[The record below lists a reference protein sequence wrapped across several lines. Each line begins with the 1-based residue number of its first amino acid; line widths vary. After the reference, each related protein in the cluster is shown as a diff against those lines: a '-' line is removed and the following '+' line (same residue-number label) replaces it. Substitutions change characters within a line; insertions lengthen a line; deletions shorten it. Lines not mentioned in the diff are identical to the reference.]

1 MDGELMMRSKYDMHD
16 YQRGL
21 VDYILK
27 NRRCGLYLP
36 MGRGKTLIA
45 LSAVRK
51 LMYSRDAGRVL
62 IVAPKRV
69 AKNVW
74 LQEMAAWEHLHGMRL
89 ESGLIMRSVP
99 ERLEA
104 LDKIKQGI
112 NVSVISRDAIAW
124 LSKQQIDVPFDTII
138 VDETQSFKGYS
149 SARFKGLAKLTD
161 RASNVILLSGT
172 PMPQDAEDLWAQ
184 MYLIE
189 KGHRLGKNITAFR
202 RRYCQK
208 LVFETHADYVLLEEH
223 RDEVY
228 RLVGEVTVSM
238 DPPTNM
244 PPIYHKKVGFR
255 LYPDAAKIYAQAERS
270 GAVDLPGHKKFVA
283 RTAASKHALLRQI
296 ASGAYYPRGIP
307 GDGSK
312 TAIPVHWSKV
322 VAFKRLLRSEEY
334 RPALVVY
341 NYVFERDAIRT
352 ALQETTYNSNY
363 AEIDDDGAINAWN
376 RGELDYLIVHPDS
389 AGEGLNLQSGGHTII
404 WYGLTEKMGSY
415 HQLNARL
422 HRPGQKNPVLVL
434 HLIAH
439 GTVEEKKVM
448 PKIIKKTKAQQQFM
462 NTIKIGETT

>member
-1 MDGELMMRSKYDMHD
+1 MVRSKYDMHD
-16 YQRGL
+16 YQRAL

-45 LSAVRK
+45 LSAVRQM
-51 LMYSRDAGRVL
+51 MYSWDARRVL

-89 ESGLIMRSVP
+89 ESGLIMGSVQERS
-99 ERLEA
+99 EA

-112 NVSVISRDAIAW
+112 NVSVISRDAVAW
-124 LSKQQIDVPFDTII
+124 LNKQEIDVPFDTII
-138 VDETQSFKGYS
+138 VDEAQSFKAHS
-149 SARFKGLAKLTD
+149 SARFKGLSKLTD
-161 RASNVILLSGT
+161 RATNVILLSGT
-172 PMPQDAEDLWAQ
+172 PMPQDAEDLWSQ
-184 MYLIE
+184 MYLID
-189 KGHRLGKNITAFR
+189 KGFRLGKNITAFR

-208 LVFETHADYVLLEEH
+208 IIFDTHADYVLLEDH

-244 PPIYHKKVGFR
+244 PPIHHKKVGFR
-255 LYPDAAKIYAQAERS
+255 LYPDAAKIYAQAEKT
-270 GAVDLPGHKKFVA
+270 GCVDLPGHKKFVA
-283 RTAASKHALLRQI
+283 RSAASKHALLRQL
-296 ASGAYYPRGIP
+296 ASGAYYPRQYI
-307 GDGSK
+307 DGCSK
-312 TAIPVHWSKV
+312 TKTLVPVHWSKV
-322 VAFKRLLRSEEY
+322 VAFKRLVRSEEY

-352 ALQETTYNSNY
+352 ALQDTPYNSKY
-363 AEIDDDGAINAWN
+363 AEIDDEGAIDAWN
-376 RGELDYLIVHPDS
+376 AGELDYLIVHPDS

-404 WYGLTEKMGSY
+404 WYGITEKMGSY

-422 HRPGQKNPVLVL
+422 HRPGQTDPVLVL

-439 GTVEEKKVM
+439 GTIEEKKVM
-448 PKIIKKTKAQQQFM
+448 PKIIKKTKRQQHFM
-462 NTIKIGETT
+462 NTIKIEENP

>member
-1 MDGELMMRSKYDMHD
+1 MRSKYDMHD
-16 YQRGL
+16 YQRDL

-45 LSAVRK
+45 LSAVRQ
-51 LMYSRDAGRVL
+51 MMHNWDARRVL

-74 LQEMAAWEHLHGMRL
+74 LQEMEGWDHLHGMRS
-89 ESGLIMRSVP
+89 ESGLIMGSVQ
-99 ERLEA
+99 ERTRA

-124 LSKQQIDVPFDTII
+124 LSKQQIDAPFDTVI
-138 VDETQSFKGYS
+138 VDEAQSFKAYS
-149 SARFKGLAKLTD
+149 SARFKALAKLTD
-161 RASNVILLSGT
+161 RAANVILLSGT

-184 MYLIE
+184 MYLID
-189 KGHRLGKNITAFR
+189 KGLMLGKNITAFR

-208 LVFETHADYVLLEEH
+208 LIFDTHADYVLLEEH

-244 PPIYHKKVGFR
+244 PPIHYKKVGFR
-255 LYPDAAKIYAQAERS
+255 LYPDAAKIYAQAQRT
-270 GAVDLPGHKKFVA
+270 GCVDLPGHKKFVA

-296 ASGAYYPRGIP
+296 ASGAYYPRGAP

-312 TAIPVHWSKV
+312 TAIPVHWGKMA
-322 VAFKRLLRSEEY
+322 AFKKLIRAEKY
-334 RPALVVY
+334 WPALVVY
-341 NYVFERDAIRT
+341 NYVFERDAIRS
-352 ALQETTYNSNY
+352 ALQETPFNSKY
-363 AEIDDDGAINAWN
+363 AEIDDKGAIDAWN
-376 RGELDYLIVHPDS
+376 SGELDYLIVHPDS

-422 HRPGQKNPVLVL
+422 HRPGQTDPVLVL

-439 GTVEEKKVM
+439 GTIEEKKVM
-448 PKIIKKTKAQQQFM
+448 PKIIKKTKIQQQFM
-462 NTIKIGETT
+462 NTIKIGENS

>member
-1 MDGELMMRSKYDMHD
+1 MRSKYDMHD

-21 VDYILK
+21 VEYILK

-45 LSAVRK
+45 LSAVRQM
-51 LMYSRDAGRVL
+51 MYSRDARRVL

-74 LQEMAAWEHLHGMRL
+74 LQEMAGWEHLHGMRS
-89 ESGLIMRSVP
+89 ESGLIMGSVKG
-99 ERLEA
+99 RARA
-104 LDKIKQGI
+104 LDKTKQDV

-124 LSKQQIDVPFDTII
+124 LSKREIDAPFDTII
-138 VDETQSFKGYS
+138 VDEAQSFKGYS
-149 SARFKGLAKLTD
+149 SARFKALAKLTD
-161 RASNVILLSGT
+161 RANSVILLSGT

-184 MYLIE
+184 MYLIN
-189 KGHRLGKNITAFR
+189 KGRTLGKNITAFR

-238 DPPTNM
+238 DPPTDM

-255 LYPDAAKIYAQAERS
+255 LYPDAAKIYAQAERT
-270 GAVDLPGHKKFVA
+270 GCVDLPGHKKFVA
-283 RTAASKHALLRQI
+283 RTAASKHALLRQL
-296 ASGAYYPRGIP
+296 ASGAYYPRGVP

-312 TAIPVHWSKV
+312 TAIPVHWGKMA
-322 VAFKRLLRSEEY
+322 AFKKLIRADEY
-334 RPALVVY
+334 SPAIVVY

-352 ALQETTYNSNY
+352 ALQDAVFNARY
-363 AEIDDDGAINAWN
+363 AEIDDEGAIAAWN
-376 RGELDYLIVHPDS
+376 AGELDYLIVHPDS